1 MQRYSI
7 SHITKSQFM
16 NFKQLALLVLLYVG
30 MVSCSSHKN
39 TLTYFKDLPDSGTL
53 PADSYLPKIQPDD
66 ELIITVNSE
75 QPLAAVPYVL
85 PLYNPALKDEL
96 ARTSSPR
103 MQTYLVDADGYIDFP
118 VLGRMK
124 VAGMSVDELR
134 DDLTAKIAK
143 DIADPI
149 VFVRMAD
156 FTVVVAGEVTTPR
169 VVKVTG
175 NRLTILEAL
184 AEAGD
189 ITPYGERGNVLVIRE
204 IDGKREYQ
212 RLDLNKAETLLSPYY
227 YLQPN
232 DYVYVSPN
240 AIRQDNAR
248 YNQNNSYKLS
258 VISTIVSAS
267 SVIASLVIAL
277 TIK

>member
-1 MQRYSI
+1 
-7 SHITKSQFM
+7 M
-16 NFKQLALLVLLYVG
+16 NFKQLVLLVLLDVG

-39 TLTYFKDLPDSGTL
+39 NLTYFMDLQDSGTI

-66 ELIITVNSE
+66 ELVITVNSE
-75 QPLAAVPYVL
+75 QPLASAPYVL
-85 PLYNPALKDEL
+85 PLYNPAVKDEL
-96 ARTSSPR
+96 MKSSTPR
-103 MQTYLVDADGYIDFP
+103 MQTYLVDTDGYIDFP

-124 VAGMSVDELR
+124 VAGMTVEELR
-134 DDLTAKIAK
+134 DDLIAKISK
-143 DIADPI
+143 DISDPI
-149 VFVRMAD
+149 VFVDMAN
-156 FTVVVAGEVTTPR
+156 FTVVVAGEVATPK
-169 VVKVTG
+169 VVKVSG

-227 YLQPN
+227 YMQPN

-240 AIRQDNAR
+240 TIRQDNAR
-248 YNQNNSYKLS
+248 YNQNNAYKLS
-258 VISTIVSAS
+258 VISTIVSAA